1 MAVRCGCYLLGGG
14 KVCDCE
20 MGLSPAGKEG
30 EVSSCEMGLLPAGRG
45 KVYGCE
51 MWLLPAGRG
60 KGMWL

>member
-14 KVCDCE
+14 QVCGCE

-30 EVSSCEMGLLPAGRG
+30 EVCGCEMGLSPAG
-45 KVYGCE
+45 K
-51 MWLLPAGRG
+51 G